1 VPPEFDPTAIL
12 AVLARHRVQCVVIGN
27 YAGMLAGADVST
39 QDVDITP
46 STAPENL
53 ERLASALAEL
63 KAGIRVEG
71 EPLVPLPADARLLA
85 SAEIWNLTTRHGDLD
100 ITTRPSGTSGY
111 EDLNRAARATPIG
124 DGLQISVAALEDV
137 IRSKTA
143 AGRAKDQQALPLLH
157 EALRRSRAD
166 EA

>member
-1 VPPEFDPTAIL
+1 
-12 AVLARHRVQCVVIGN
+12 VIAN

-85 SAEIWNLTTRHGDLD
+85 SAEIWNLTTR
-100 ITTRPSGTSGY
+100 TATSTSPPAPAAQAATRISTAQPARHRSATACRSPS
-111 EDLNRAARATPIG
+111 PP
-124 DGLQISVAALEDV
+124 
-137 IRSKTA
+137 SKT
-143 AGRAKDQQALPLLH
+143 
-157 EALRRSRAD
+157 
-166 EA
+166 